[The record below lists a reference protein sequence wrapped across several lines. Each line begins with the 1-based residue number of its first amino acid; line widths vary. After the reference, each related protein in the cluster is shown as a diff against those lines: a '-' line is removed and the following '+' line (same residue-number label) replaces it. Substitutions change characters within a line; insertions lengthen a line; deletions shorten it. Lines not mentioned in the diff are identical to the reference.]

1 VRLHLDERLILRD
14 ARTLGD
20 EPPRDLGLG
29 QPLAPDGASKTW
41 KDVSSSV
48 RNVDRT

>member
-29 QPLAPDGASKTW
+29 QPLAEIRQLELVGHAGAGY
-41 KDVSSSV
+41 
-48 RNVDRT
+48 